1 MRVVFWGTYDTGKP
15 RVRILLW
22 GLRENGVEVIECHKE
37 VWGGIEDKSQL
48 KGLSRKLRLLLNW
61 LLAYPVLVWRYLRL
75 PKHDAVV
82 VGYLGQLDVL
92 ILWAFARLRG
102 VPIVW
107 DAFLSLYNTVVEDR
121 RMVGPRNPLA
131 WLLWTWEWLAC
142 RAADLVVL
150 DTNAHGRYFI
160 ETFGVPEAK
169 VKRVFVGAETDLFK
183 PRPDSRRDPAQPF
196 TVLFYGQ
203 FIPLHGIDTVVR
215 AAKLTEAEGIHWVI
229 VGTGQEA
236 PRIRALL
243 ETLKPANL
251 EWVEWVPYSELVDWL
266 HKADVCLGIFGT
278 TDKATRVIP
287 NKAFQI
293 IAAGRPLITADT
305 VAMRELTP
313 SIKTACDLVEPG
325 NAEAL
330 ANSVRSRRI
339 AIRDGLSD
347 STGGSQPPIAPR
359 DVGRTLQDI
368 LLGATGQLPA

>member
-15 RVRILLW
+15 RVRILLR

-48 KGLSRKLRLLLNW
+48 KGLSRKLRLFLNW
-61 LLAYPVLVWRYLRL
+61 LLAYPVLIWRYLRL

-92 ILWAFARLRG
+92 ILWPFAQLRG

-131 WLLWTWEWLAC
+131 WLLWAWEWLAC
-142 RAADLVVL
+142 RAADIVVL

-169 VKRVFVGAETDLFK
+169 VKRVFVGAETNLFK
-183 PRPDSRRDPAQPF
+183 PRPDIQRDPTQPF

-215 AAKLTEAEGIHWVI
+215 AAKLTEAEGIRWVI

-236 PRIRALL
+236 PRIRTLVDA
-243 ETLKPANL
+243 LKPANL
-251 EWVEWVPYSELVDWL
+251 EMVEWIPYVELVECL
-266 HKADVCLGIFGT
+266 HKADICLGIFGAT
-278 TDKATRVIP
+278 EKAARVIP
-287 NKAFQI
+287 NKVFQI
-293 IAAGRPLITADT
+293 LAADRPLVTADT
-305 VAMRELTP
+305 PAIREILNDGTGYTFVPVADPAALG
-313 SIKTACDLVEPG
+313 SA
-325 NAEAL
+325 AL
-330 ANSVRSRRI
+330 AASK
-339 AIRDGLSD
+339 AIRAERKSYREQV
-347 STGGSQPPIAPR
+347 SPISVTRPMI
-359 DVGRTLQDI
+359 DVIDTIQRTKRH
-368 LLGATGQLPA
+368 GT